1 MRTRAL
7 NSMTNHEIQE
17 YLKRS
22 DVIFIPVG
30 TVETHNPYPVDCEY
44 VMAEAWAKLF
54 AEQFDG
60 VYMPNLMY
68 LASGGTD
75 AIAGTVKMSMIDSM
89 KYLYAIS
96 RSLLEQGFKR
106 QVFIPGHGPST
117 LFIHPVIHQ
126 ILDDTKVPMLFLEPY
141 HLFTAKG
148 LMPARKHVPNTP
160 YFWHFKPLSDEEG
173 LGDNATWLGAYKI
186 VGRLGDVP
194 TGKEANIEGTLAE
207 EGSNMNKWFPEHD
220 IINECSGVHAPSPY
234 FYDEQTQHACGPL
247 PETREEMEREAELG
261 EKHMRDLVSKVDFNV
276 HLEVLR
282 KLQKHI
288 QENVVDVVGKEHLPP
303 DRWSM

>member
-7 NSMTNHEIQE
+7 NAMTNHEIEE
-17 YLKRS
+17 YLKRR

-68 LASGGTD
+68 FCSGGTD
-75 AIAGTVKMSMIDSM
+75 SIRGTVKISMIDGM

-117 LFIHPVIHQ
+117 LMIHPVIHQ
-126 ILDDTKVPMLFLEPY
+126 ILDDTKVPMLHLEPY
-141 HLFTAKG
+141 TLFAKKG
-148 LMPARKHVPNTP
+148 LLPPRQFNTTR
-160 YFWHFKPLSDEEG
+160 YWHFKTLSDENG
-173 LGDNATWLGAYKI
+173 LGDHATWLGAYKI
-186 VGRLGDVP
+186 VGRLNDVP
-194 TGKEANIEGTLAE
+194 TGAEANIPGTLTE
-207 EGSNMNKWFPEHD
+207 EGAHMNAWFPEHD
-220 IINECSGVHAPSPY
+220 IINECSNVHAPSPY
-234 FYDEQTQHACGPL
+234 FYDDETQHAAGPL
-247 PETREEMEREAELG
+247 PETREEMEHEAELG
-261 EKHMRDLVSKVDFNV
+261 EQHMRDLVSKVDFNV
-276 HLEVLR
+276 HLDILK
-282 KLQKHI
+282 KLQDHI
-288 QENVVDVVGKEHLPP
+288 PKNVVEKLGKEQLPP